1 MTQKEYNKARRELKD
16 QYYMGM
22 LRLFNYVHLRLQLWR
37 QYHSISAVGF
47 WFLILVIAYIMAQII
62 RAII

>member
-1 MTQKEYNKARRELKD
+1 MTQKEYDKARWELKE

-22 LRLFNYVHLRLQLWR
+22 LSLFNYVHLRLQLWR
-37 QYHSISAVGF
+37 QYHTISAVGF
-47 WFLILVIAYIMAQII
+47 WFLILALAYFMAQII